1 MELKTELGRI
11 MIFLCLALP
20 TISIAQDSTKS
31 KNIDPSKPTNLY
43 TQVNLNMEY
52 QNRTGADVWG
62 PRINVQKAFNP
73 NNMAI
78 VEVPF
83 QFNTETGK
91 FGISDLRVRYFNVL
105 KRNISKKFIALAA
118 FTDITAPTG
127 KYENGLGTSN
137 WSLAFGVITGFT
149 FSKRFSFFPGISY
162 IHLTKPTTESIP
174 DQFKTVSDGIGL
186 QLNASVILNKS
197 TFIFIN
203 PIPSFLNTNGDW
215 NSNWLA
221 EFSFNK
227 IIKPNKFKMNISYN
241 PNFSNGNYILRL
253 GATVFL

>member
-1 MELKTELGRI
+1 
-11 MIFLCLALP
+11 
-20 TISIAQDSTKS
+20 
-31 KNIDPSKPTNLY
+31 
-43 TQVNLNMEY
+43 MEY

-105 KRNISKKFIALAA
+105 KRNISRKFIALAA

-127 KYENGLGTSN
+127 KYENGFGTSN

-186 QLNASVILNKS
+186 QFNASIILNKS

-221 EFSFNK
+221 EFSLNK
-227 IIKPNKFKMNISYN
+227 IIKPNKFKINISYN
-241 PNFSNGNYILRL
+241 PNFNNGNYILRL